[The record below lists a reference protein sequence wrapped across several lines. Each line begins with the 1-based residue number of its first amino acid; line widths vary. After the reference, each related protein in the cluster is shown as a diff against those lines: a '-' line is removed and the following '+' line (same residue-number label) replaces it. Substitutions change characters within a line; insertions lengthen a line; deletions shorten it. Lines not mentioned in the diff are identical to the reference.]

1 MHKHAT
7 KEWIEWHSPTETYLM
22 RHFDK
27 GISVSGFN
35 HVSSIIVEVKNISSH
50 SLDFSCFSVKAK
62 IRLVIHSFIFAY
74 NSLFTLLIV
83 FDTNI

>member
-7 KEWIEWHSPTETYLM
+7 KEWIDWLSPTDTYLM

-27 GISVSGFN
+27 GFSVSGFN
-35 HVSSIIVEVKNISSH
+35 HVSSIIVEAKNISSH
-50 SLDFSCFSVKAK
+50 SLDFSCLNVKVE
-62 IRLVIHSFIFAY
+62 IRLVIPSFIFAY
-74 NSLFTLLIV
+74 NSLFILLIV